1 MEDMELPEL
10 PEQHRVFDCLSAFKR
25 GAYSHGGVRA
35 EIESFARDYARQ
47 AVLRERE
54 RNKALMEK
62 CADIAEWHIAD
73 RDECGVLAREVY
85 EAIRKGSQ

>member
-1 MEDMELPEL
+1 MEDMELPPMPQACDITPVSWSNL
-10 PEQHRVFDCLSAFKR
+10 FSGDQM
-25 GAYSHGGVRA
+25 
-35 EIESFARDYARQ
+35 RDYARR